1 MDRCLNIDVFG
12 REIKLKFNGR
22 DKFRTRFGTFCTLII
37 VIILIFYTA
46 IHIPDIAD
54 YRNALPIISRVPH
67 NIFSELYSQD
77 HMVLKDRDGNLLN
90 YNIADAVKP
99 GLFFAFGLGYEKL
112 IDPRIGQFVVK
123 QKLSEDASGS
133 SLLPVVPCA
142 ETDLDPAYSE

>member
-1 MDRCLNIDVFG
+1 
-12 REIKLKFNGR
+12 
-22 DKFRTRFGTFCTLII
+22 
-37 VIILIFYTA
+37 
-46 IHIPDIAD
+46 
-54 YRNALPIISRVPH
+54 
-67 NIFSELYSQD
+67 
-77 HMVLKDRDGNLLN
+77 MVLKDRDGNLLN

-99 GLFFAFGLGYEKL
+99 GMFFAFGLGYEKL